1 MQVTFLAHGSEK
13 SVESTEARFKLHV
26 RDVNDNAPQFQ
37 NLPYNAEVDEDAT
50 KGTSVNI
57 NINAKDVDTGA
68 GGTVQ
73 YQLEDQGSPSFN
85 SSTDLF
91 ITVKDVQDSPPV
103 FVNIPYVASV
113 HEGDA
118 LMSPVLTVRAVDQD
132 RAIPNAVTYN
142 VTDSTCPGLF
152 GVDALKGV
160 IYVAS
165 DLDTDTSPMKDL
177 NGLCTIQLQATEIDS
192 GKRQEGNITAT
203 ARASINVLDIND
215 NSPYFSQT
223 SFSASITENAPAGT
237 PLQLPQGQ
245 HITVTDLDQGSNGAI
260 HLSLVNGEDTF
271 ELTTS
276 HVQSNGSVQLRVKHS
291 TQLDYE
297 RVQTLTVKILA
308 KDGGQGHR
316 SATAT
321 VTVTVVNVNEF
332 SPQFTQVDYTATVP
346 EGSQPPTSVI
356 TITATDKDAGHFGN
370 ITYTLN
376 NARGLFSMDAR
387 SGAVTVASD
396 QTDREREDRY
406 YLMVVATD
414 GGGLQQTVPLTLTI
428 SDVNDNP
435 PVFLRHQYDVILNED
450 STEFSRNVTLQVTD
464 ADENG
469 TDNSRVTYSIS
480 ETRPGGLKSHF
491 HVDPTSGHLRVVQ
504 AVDYDVLHF
513 PPSSEGIVDL
523 VMVATDHG
531 TPKRLSA
538 TANVVITLTDLND
551 ETPVLQ
557 NTPYTAAIP
566 EGSKEG
572 TLVFTITATDAD
584 GSAPNNLITY
594 SIESGGQDRF
604 RVQPDT
610 GKLTVSGQLDREQVS
625 SYTLVIVARD
635 RAAAPKSSSSVMTIR
650 IMDVNDQLPSFG
662 ENENARIRVNE
673 SVGGKLYDMSAIDPD
688 LNSALRY
695 EIIYGESSAQPD
707 SVDIQEWIG
716 IELTTGEVIAKKA
729 LNRTEVH
736 SFILHIRVTDING
749 SVHTPQIKD
758 ATLTITVEDINNHR
772 PQFAPT
778 GIVPATIRENMGTGT
793 ALTFST
799 PLRVFDMDEG
809 VNSLFAVTVSGQ
821 SSAYFEVLP
830 AIVQSSADLL
840 VRVKNNSIL
849 DYERHT
855 SLNITL
861 LARETQTSSR
871 GSSVVMIE
879 VSLEDENDHSPHFDN
894 DTYLLTIPEAQPAG
908 TTLTVIT
915 ATDADRSQK
924 FSRINYSLQG
934 AENIFTIDS
943 SSGAVTLLTSDTD
956 YDTLPNTY
964 QLTVLASDSG
974 GRRGD
979 ALLVVT
985 LTDINDLSP
994 RFDRPVYSA
1003 ILREEHTQFES
1014 PLVVNAVDGDEPG
1027 TPASNI
1033 TYTLSRSQPEEVLSS
1048 FHLPDR
1054 YSGVIEI
1061 ASPLDLE
1068 SLPSAMVNLT
1078 LQATD
1083 GGGRLTSAFVEIQ
1096 VMDVNDHMPTF
1107 LSPEASSDV
1116 ASVFENVSV
1125 GTVVYTFN
1133 ATDADRTSPNNKIT
1147 YLISSGANDHFSLDQ
1162 LGHLTVSRVLDREEV
1177 SSYSLVVLAL
1187 DRGVPQNTGST
1198 TLSVVVSD
1206 VNDVSPQFVQS
1217 SVTID
1222 VDENMQGVVYT
1233 MNAIDKDVDHQLLY
1247 EVVWADS
1254 KMTGSL
1260 SDASFE
1266 KLFKINKSTG
1276 AISIHGVLDRE
1287 TLDYA
1292 VLAVQV
1298 RDLKSQTGLQTA
1310 TGRVSITVV
1319 DEDDNPPVF
1328 SSSSLTV
1335 SVDENAAQGVPVN
1348 MPQIS
1353 VTDPDQIWAEGTKN
1367 SNLRAYCNITVQINN
1382 LNDNLPHFQ
1391 RSEYMATI
1399 KETSSTGTSVTTV
1412 KATDKDSGSFGIV
1425 SYSILGENTL
1435 FSVDNTSGLIVTSA
1449 TADHYNF
1456 EKTPEYYLTV
1466 MAMDGGGATTTTR
1479 VHVLLLDIND
1489 QTPVFHRPEYS
1500 AFLKEN
1506 AHNFDKG
1513 VTVKATDNDQPDT
1526 PNSEVSYSMQEK
1538 SNFSIN
1544 ATSGEVGIV
1553 RPVDYEAVRDGV
1565 VTLTVL
1571 ATDHGSPPLNSSVQI
1586 IITVQDEN
1594 DFEPEFEQSTY
1605 VGNVTEGSQNTN
1617 ILKVLATDKDG
1628 SAPNNEVFYLLAGG
1642 GQDKFKVDSSSGQ
1655 VSTIG
1660 DIDREVKASY
1670 TLTIQ
1675 AVDKGSPPQT
1685 ATTTVTVHVNNVND
1699 DPPRFD
1705 PPKVSTRVPEVQAP
1719 GTVVYSFS
1727 AIDNDEDALLRYRIV
1742 WDQSF
1747 GYDEDLKQ
1755 VNQSVLQ
1762 DAFSIQE
1769 SSGNI
1774 TINISLDRESLET
1787 ATLVIL
1793 VRDINAPL
1801 LSSLLQTATGTVN
1814 IQVMDTDDHPPA
1826 FTSSSYT
1833 ASVVENS
1840 PEGIPIHLPSPVTIT
1855 DPDKGTNGEFHL
1867 SLSTDCLRISP
1878 SNARGQA
1885 TVIISVQRPSCFDYE
1900 TIQHLDFRIFASG
1913 EGDSNFTTN
1922 ASVHLK
1928 INNTNDEAPHFTQR
1942 EYSTKVPENLNVST
1956 VVFTIKATDMDSPP
1970 YNSFVYSLQGG
1981 EEVFS
1986 VDNVT
1991 GKVVVRKGQLDYET
2005 RQQYQL
2011 RVEARDIGGLRDSV
2025 ALTVTLTDLNDN
2037 PPQFV
2042 RPQYQAFVL
2051 EGLMHFQRHVQVQA
2065 KDADGTEKNRGVLY
2079 SLSPTSQWSSHFMVN
2094 ASTGLLQVAKPL
2106 DYEALGVGEEG
2117 VITLVVLATD
2127 QGHPPLTGSVNVT
2140 VTVQDINDNPPVFSS
2155 LHYMGNVTENQD
2167 PGVVITKVKAT
2178 DGDHSAPNNE
2188 VFYVMASGGNDQ
2200 FQVNSS
2206 SGVIST
2212 VASLDREQWPDY
2224 NLTVLAMDRG
2234 SPAFTVTTT
2243 VSVIVTNINDD
2254 PPSFLFPQQTV
2265 SFPETTRRGS
2275 RVAVCSATDGDAN
2288 ANLSYSLMWSQST
2301 GLDDQQRPVSRQVLK
2316 DENAAFTLSLS
2327 NYTHCLEVLPSR
2339 ARSEAT
2345 VLIRVTDS
2353 TCFDYEQ
2360 QAVADFEAT
2369 DADKPPYDAITY
2381 SLQGGDGI
2389 FSMDNVTGEVVVRK
2403 GQLDYETRQQYQ
2415 LRVEARDI
2423 GGLRDSVAL
2432 TVTLTDLNDNPPQ
2445 FVRPQYQAFVL
2456 ENQVNFNRELDITAT
2471 DLDTG
2476 VNKEISYAISSL
2488 SQLADNFTIDTST
2501 GRLTIL
2507 QGSGGLDYEAL
2518 PNLDSGEV
2526 HLVVVAC
2533 DLGTPSLCTNVSV
2546 FVTVRDVNDNE
2557 PIFQQSYHGN
2567 ISENAILD
2575 TPLLIVSAKDSDG
2588 QAPNN
2593 NVFYV
2598 MSGTGSDKFKV
2609 DSSTGLISRA
2619 GKLDSDTEDF
2629 YNLTI
2634 TAIDGGSPAK
2644 SSATFVTVNVIDVN
2658 DVPPRFDPKTRSVDV
2673 KESNELSP
2681 GASERVLATL
2691 WAVDP
2696 DQDSKLNYQVEW
2708 DRCRGFGPN
2717 QEILNVSVLEDAF
2730 EVDGRSGEV
2739 KVRGTHLDR
2748 ETISRALLVVNV
2760 TDLNANGAPQNSTG
2774 NLTINVVDVNDH
2786 TPKFNQAR
2794 YTAQIAENAVKDS
2807 VLHFVSTDQMNVT
2820 DLDTDQNC
2828 VFNISVEGPKRD
2840 YFTAEPLTAR
2850 SFALVQLRVRNGS
2863 VLDYEHQHNITF
2875 NVTVSET
2882 STADHFTDTVTVF
2895 VDITDVNDN
2904 SPTFRQNFSA
2914 SIQEN
2919 SPVDSRITRVQAF
2932 DEDSGTF
2939 GEITYSLEGDAARF
2953 AVHPSSGEVVTAD
2966 GSLDRESRDIYLITV
2981 VATDGG
2987 GRRAGA
2993 PLTITITDDNDEVP
3007 RFQTNYSTR
3016 VLENLLLM
3024 SPPVVLLAED
3034 GDLPDTP
3041 NSNLTYHLQS
3051 CAPVAC
3057 PAFTVHE
3064 TSGQLTLTTPLD
3076 YEHTTSVQLV
3086 VIAQDQGSDKRL
3098 TGTATVTV
3106 DVVDVNDMDPKFSQ
3120 PLYFAYVDE
3129 NSEKGTHVGNV
3140 SAHDGD
3146 GTSPNNVVFYVLD
3159 SGRGSDK
3166 FRVNSSTGVV
3176 TVGPGALLD
3185 RETDHSFNLTM
3196 LALDRGDPPLSSTA
3210 TLSVVLR
3217 DINDERPGFS
3227 QDGVGRVISVL
3238 EDVGVGRVLEVVNAT
3253 DPDKDSALEYSW
3265 VLEQSWATTDRDVR
3279 VDISFVSTWFSVNA
3293 STGAVAVNS
3302 ELDRERAEVI
3312 VMKIRVND
3320 TNGVINLP
3328 QTALATLTIT
3338 LTDVN
3343 DNHPVIS
3350 GSQSLRV
3357 SEALAVGTE
3366 VASYTAKDA
3375 DRDQKVTFSILA
3387 EGRGYFNISPS
3398 GKLSLQRQ
3406 IDRETTHSV
3415 NFTVIGM
3422 DNGIPPLASNVT
3434 IRVTVLD
3441 ANDNDPQFQNTSY
3454 VFSIAENAPV
3464 NTLVVTIN
3472 ATDRDQ
3478 GANANVTFDFADS
3491 VYDFVLNKTTGKIR
3505 VHKPLDRET
3514 IPFYTFGVAA
3524 LDNPITDVKRRTI
3537 QQVKIIITDVNDNA
3551 PHFTN
3556 LGPADDGYTAQID
3569 ETKGPGDK
3577 VLSIQPGPVQAADK
3591 DEGRNGALSFYLIS
3605 KDNVGYFGM
3614 HPKTGDMF
3622 VKGSIQGEAGL
3633 YNYTVTVA
3641 DGGQTSCNISANLTI
3656 EVLDQNLN
3664 DPLFVGDYAHITP
3677 KPECS
3682 KVGTTIVTLMAKD
3695 DDRNKETNGN
3705 VQYFFDN
3712 TTSVSADLPYF
3723 SLDRKTGILTSA
3735 LAFDRESQDLFQI
3748 GVIAQDKGVP
3758 NVRYSK
3764 PLKLT
3769 IRIDDGND
3777 NGPHFNVSDYHFTVA
3792 EDRTNITVG
3801 QVYAQDADDVKSTC
3815 YTLEGTH
3822 KDYFNISDHT
3832 DRPADLLLVKAL
3844 DREDDQQAS
3853 FSLTITATDC
3863 TPATGVCDLKS
3874 FPPVFAKVHLTV
3886 SDVND
3891 NPPNFTRPR
3900 LTFGLTSTADAGH
3913 VIANLQDYVH
3923 DPDLG
3928 ANRVH
3933 AFYPVGDYEMD
3944 TKLTSSMGPES
3955 TAQLLSLSVNGTLST
3970 RSVLPGDAEGF
3981 FTWTVMANDSAGHDT
3996 VLLKIYVVGK
4006 DKLIKISFFTSV
4018 EELRQMQDDIV
4029 RDLSK
4034 QTGLQFVAD
4043 DREPFEDSSG
4053 IDPSKSV
4060 LVAHAVDEKE
4070 NAMDANLLMDFLD
4083 HQVVATDFLK
4093 TRYKLYNIQ
4102 TYKAAESNAGDD
4114 LKKTEYILG
4123 AIICVLVIAFF
4134 ITLYLMLNNIRSRHS
4149 DVSLDNNSVGLESLP
4164 AKDSLGLDEQEVILD
4179 LYGEDTEKPF
4189 TAGKDTFYL
4198 DQALAEHE
4206 RQKNGDSQSS
4216 SLSRKPSHLTNGDLH
4231 NGNLYNGIFQ
4241 TVDFEFD
4248 DLNDCESSDI

>member
-1 MQVTFLAHGSEK
+1 MKVFALDAFVCSIIIGSVLTTITDEAPYSPGK
-13 SVESTEARFKLHV
+13 IINISYEGPNKAFYVSKISGQAEWNVHLNRSLDYESVESTKARFKLHV

-50 KGTSVNI
+50 KGTSVSI
-57 NINAKDVDTGA
+57 NINAKDVDTAA

-73 YQLEDQGSPSFN
+73 YQLEGSSNDGISTFLMDPGTGYVTLNGHLDYESKTFYHYHVIAKDQGSQSFS

-91 ITVKDVQDSPPV
+91 INVKDVQDSPPV

-113 HEGDA
+113 HEGAA

-192 GKRQEGNITAT
+192 GTRQEGNITAT

-260 HLSLVNGEDTF
+260 QLSLVNGEDTF

-435 PVFLRHQYDVILNED
+435 PVFLRHQYDVILNEG

-491 HVDPTSGHLRVVQ
+491 HVDPTSGHLSVVQ

-673 SVGGKLYDMSAIDPD
+673 SVGGKLYDMSATDPD

-716 IELTTGEVIAKKA
+716 IERTTGEVIAKKA
-729 LNRTEVH
+729 FNRTEVH

-871 GSSVVMIE
+871 GSSVVIIE

-1003 ILREEHTQFES
+1003 IMREEHTQFES
-1014 PLVVNAVDGDEPG
+1014 PLVVNA
-1027 TPASNI
+1027 
-1033 TYTLSRSQPEEVLSS
+1033 
-1048 FHLPDR
+1048 
-1054 YSGVIEI
+1054 
-1061 ASPLDLE
+1061 
-1068 SLPSAMVNLT
+1068 
-1078 LQATD
+1078 TD
-1083 GGGRLTSAFVEIQ
+1083 GEGRLTSASVEIQ
-1096 VMDVNDHMPTF
+1096 VMDVNDHTPTF

-1125 GTVVYTFN
+1125 
-1133 ATDADRTSPNNKIT
+1133 
-1147 YLISSGANDHFSLDQ
+1147 
-1162 LGHLTVSRVLDREEV
+1162 VSRVLDREEV

-1233 MNAIDKDVDHQLLY
+1233 MNAMDKDVDHQLLY

-1353 VTDPDQIWAEGTKN
+1353 VTDPDQGENAEFRLRVPDEVKSTIGVLPSTARGATVLVLRVGPNDTVLDYETTHSLQFQIWAEGTKN
-1367 SNLRAYCNITVQINN
+1367 SNLRTYCNITVQINN
-1382 LNDNLPHFQ
+1382 LNNNLPHFQ

-1399 KETSSTGTSVTTV
+1399 KETSSTGTSATTV
-1412 KATDKDSGSFGIV
+1412 KATDRDSGSFGIV

-1435 FSVDNTSGLIVTSA
+1435 FSVDNTSGLIMTSA

-1489 QTPVFHRPEYS
+1489 QTPVFHCPEYS

-1506 AHNFDKG
+1506 AHSFDKG

-1526 PNSEVSYSMQEK
+1526 PNSEVSYSLQEK

-1605 VGNVTEGSQNTN
+1605 VGNVTEGSQM
-1617 ILKVLATDKDG
+1617 LATDKDG

-1675 AVDKGSPPQT
+1675 AVDKGSPPKT

-1705 PPKVSTRVPEVQAP
+1705 PPKVSTRVPEEQAP

-1801 LSSLLQTATGTVN
+1801 LSSLPQTATGTVN

-1900 TIQHLDFRIFASG
+1900 TIQHLDFRIFAYG
-1913 EGDSNFTTN
+1913 EGDINFTTN

-2065 KDADGTEKNRGVLY
+2065 KDGDGTEKNRGVLY

-2127 QGHPPLTGSVNVT
+2127 QGHPPLTGSVNAT

-2155 LHYMGNVTENQD
+2155 LHYMGNVTEDQD

-2188 VFYVMASGGNDQ
+2188 VFYVMTSGGNDQ

-2254 PPSFLFPQQTV
+2254 PPSFLSPQQTV

-2288 ANLSYSLMWSQST
+2288 ANLSYSLLWSQST
-2301 GLDDQQRPVSRQVLK
+2301 GLDDQQRPVSPQVLKKNFYLMDNRVLTSFSHGLDREAVESAILYVQVIDINAAPGTKQTATSTVMIQVEDVDDNPPTFSGDTFNANLTENSPMGTPLQFSIPMSVTDVDK

-2360 QAVADFEAT
+2360 QAVADFEVVAKGLGNGNYSTKTSVHLNIININDETPIFTSPSYNLSVPENRNVSYSIITVMAT

-2381 SLQGGDGI
+2381 SFQGGDGI
-2389 FSMDNVTGEVVVRK
+2389 FSVDNVTGEVVVRK

-2423 GGLRDSVAL
+2423 GGLMDSVAL

-2456 ENQVNFNRELDITAT
+2456 EGLMHFQRPVQVQAKDADGTEKNR
-2471 DLDTG
+2471 G
-2476 VNKEISYAISSL
+2476 VHYSL
-2488 SQLADNFTIDTST
+2488 SPSSQWSSHFT
-2501 GRLTIL
+2501 
-2507 QGSGGLDYEAL
+2507 
-2518 PNLDSGEV
+2518 
-2526 HLVVVAC
+2526 
-2533 DLGTPSLCTNVSV
+2533 
-2546 FVTVRDVNDNE
+2546 VN
-2557 PIFQQSYHGN
+2557 
-2567 ISENAILD
+2567 A
-2575 TPLLIVSAKDSDG
+2575 
-2588 QAPNN
+2588 
-2593 NVFYV
+2593 
-2598 MSGTGSDKFKV
+2598 
-2609 DSSTGLISRA
+2609 STGL
-2619 GKLDSDTEDF
+2619 L
-2629 YNLTI
+2629 
-2634 TAIDGGSPAK
+2634 
-2644 SSATFVTVNVIDVN
+2644 
-2658 DVPPRFDPKTRSVDV
+2658 
-2673 KESNELSP
+2673 
-2681 GASERVLATL
+2681 
-2691 WAVDP
+2691 
-2696 DQDSKLNYQVEW
+2696 
-2708 DRCRGFGPN
+2708 
-2717 QEILNVSVLEDAF
+2717 
-2730 EVDGRSGEV
+2730 
-2739 KVRGTHLDR
+2739 
-2748 ETISRALLVVNV
+2748 
-2760 TDLNANGAPQNSTG
+2760 
-2774 NLTINVVDVNDH
+2774 
-2786 TPKFNQAR
+2786 
-2794 YTAQIAENAVKDS
+2794 
-2807 VLHFVSTDQMNVT
+2807 QM
-2820 DLDTDQNC
+2820 
-2828 VFNISVEGPKRD
+2828 
-2840 YFTAEPLTAR
+2840 
-2850 SFALVQLRVRNGS
+2850 
-2863 VLDYEHQHNITF
+2863 
-2875 NVTVSET
+2875 
-2882 STADHFTDTVTVF
+2882 
-2895 VDITDVNDN
+2895 
-2904 SPTFRQNFSA
+2904 
-2914 SIQEN
+2914 
-2919 SPVDSRITRVQAF
+2919 
-2932 DEDSGTF
+2932 
-2939 GEITYSLEGDAARF
+2939 
-2953 AVHPSSGEVVTAD
+2953 
-2966 GSLDRESRDIYLITV
+2966 
-2981 VATDGG
+2981 
-2987 GRRAGA
+2987 
-2993 PLTITITDDNDEVP
+2993 
-3007 RFQTNYSTR
+3007 
-3016 VLENLLLM
+3016 
-3024 SPPVVLLAED
+3024 
-3034 GDLPDTP
+3034 
-3041 NSNLTYHLQS
+3041 
-3051 CAPVAC
+3051 
-3057 PAFTVHE
+3057 
-3064 TSGQLTLTTPLD
+3064 TTPLD
-3076 YEHTTSVQLV
+3076 YEALGVREEGVITLV
-3086 VIAQDQGSDKRL
+3086 VLATDQGQPPL
-3098 TGTATVTV
+3098 TGSVNVTVTV
-3106 DVVDVNDMDPKFSQ
+3106 QRRNIGSLTNRTGNCTGNQEAALTYRRVSFHAHGLRNIHPQIGAAMIVD
-3120 PLYFAYVDE
+3120 
-3129 NSEKGTHVGNV
+3129 
-3140 SAHDGD
+3140 
-3146 GTSPNNVVFYVLD
+3146 NVVINQGQGYNGD
-3159 SGRGSDK
+3159 
-3166 FRVNSSTGVV
+3166 TGIFIAPLNG
-3176 TVGPGALLD
+3176 TYFFMGTTGLWIRSQVGQLSLKVDD
-3185 RETDHSFNLTM
+3185 RIIAFVDTLTH
-3196 LALDRGDPPLSSTA
+3196 GP
-3210 TLSVVLR
+3210 
-3217 DINDERPGFS
+3217 
-3227 QDGVGRVISVL
+3227 
-3238 EDVGVGRVLEVVNAT
+3238 LEVV
-3253 DPDKDSALEYSW
+3253 
-3265 VLEQSWATTDRDVR
+3265 
-3279 VDISFVSTWFSVNA
+3279 SVH
-3293 STGAVAVNS
+3293 GIVHM
-3302 ELDRERAEVI
+3302 REGHKAW
-3312 VMKIRVND
+3312 
-3320 TNGVINLP
+3320 
-3328 QTALATLTIT
+3328 
-3338 LTDVN
+3338 
-3343 DNHPVIS
+3343 
-3350 GSQSLRV
+3350 LRV
-3357 SEALAVGTE
+3357 SSGVEPQSSST
-3366 VASYTAKDA
+3366 S
-3375 DRDQKVTFSILA
+3375 FS
-3387 EGRGYFNISPS
+3387 G
-3398 GKLSLQRQ
+3398 
-3406 IDRETTHSV
+3406 
-3415 NFTVIGM
+3415 
-3422 DNGIPPLASNVT
+3422 
-3434 IRVTVLD
+3434 
-3441 ANDNDPQFQNTSY
+3441 
-3454 VFSIAENAPV
+3454 
-3464 NTLVVTIN
+3464 
-3472 ATDRDQ
+3472 
-3478 GANANVTFDFADS
+3478 
-3491 VYDFVLNKTTGKIR
+3491 
-3505 VHKPLDRET
+3505 
-3514 IPFYTFGVAA
+3514 
-3524 LDNPITDVKRRTI
+3524 
-3537 QQVKIIITDVNDNA
+3537 
-3551 PHFTN
+3551 
-3556 LGPADDGYTAQID
+3556 
-3569 ETKGPGDK
+3569 
-3577 VLSIQPGPVQAADK
+3577 
-3591 DEGRNGALSFYLIS
+3591 YLIS
-3605 KDNVGYFGM
+3605 
-3614 HPKTGDMF
+3614 
-3622 VKGSIQGEAGL
+3622 
-3633 YNYTVTVA
+3633 A
-3641 DGGQTSCNISANLTI
+3641 D
-3656 EVLDQNLN
+3656 
-3664 DPLFVGDYAHITP
+3664 P
-3677 KPECS
+3677 
-3682 KVGTTIVTLMAKD
+3682 
-3695 DDRNKETNGN
+3695 
-3705 VQYFFDN
+3705 
-3712 TTSVSADLPYF
+3712 
-3723 SLDRKTGILTSA
+3723 
-3735 LAFDRESQDLFQI
+3735 
-3748 GVIAQDKGVP
+3748 
-3758 NVRYSK
+3758 
-3764 PLKLT
+3764 
-3769 IRIDDGND
+3769 
-3777 NGPHFNVSDYHFTVA
+3777 
-3792 EDRTNITVG
+3792 
-3801 QVYAQDADDVKSTC
+3801 
-3815 YTLEGTH
+3815 
-3822 KDYFNISDHT
+3822 
-3832 DRPADLLLVKAL
+3832 
-3844 DREDDQQAS
+3844 
-3853 FSLTITATDC
+3853 
-3863 TPATGVCDLKS
+3863 
-3874 FPPVFAKVHLTV
+3874 
-3886 SDVND
+3886 
-3891 NPPNFTRPR
+3891 
-3900 LTFGLTSTADAGH
+3900 
-3913 VIANLQDYVH
+3913 
-3923 DPDLG
+3923 
-3928 ANRVH
+3928 
-3933 AFYPVGDYEMD
+3933 
-3944 TKLTSSMGPES
+3944 
-3955 TAQLLSLSVNGTLST
+3955 
-3970 RSVLPGDAEGF
+3970 
-3981 FTWTVMANDSAGHDT
+3981 
-3996 VLLKIYVVGK
+3996 
-4006 DKLIKISFFTSV
+4006 
-4018 EELRQMQDDIV
+4018 
-4029 RDLSK
+4029 
-4034 QTGLQFVAD
+4034 
-4043 DREPFEDSSG
+4043 
-4053 IDPSKSV
+4053 
-4060 LVAHAVDEKE
+4060 
-4070 NAMDANLLMDFLD
+4070 
-4083 HQVVATDFLK
+4083 
-4093 TRYKLYNIQ
+4093 
-4102 TYKAAESNAGDD
+4102 
-4114 LKKTEYILG
+4114 
-4123 AIICVLVIAFF
+4123 
-4134 ITLYLMLNNIRSRHS
+4134 
-4149 DVSLDNNSVGLESLP
+4149 
-4164 AKDSLGLDEQEVILD
+4164 
-4179 LYGEDTEKPF
+4179 
-4189 TAGKDTFYL
+4189 
-4198 DQALAEHE
+4198 
-4206 RQKNGDSQSS
+4206 
-4216 SLSRKPSHLTNGDLH
+4216 
-4231 NGNLYNGIFQ
+4231 
-4241 TVDFEFD
+4241 
-4248 DLNDCESSDI
+4248 